1 MIELVDYNEIYGKGK
16 GETAGSAKRTRR
28 AGGRKKSSTESIAE
42 TPTEA
47 AEVEVVA
54 QPVKTKSASKNQDD
68 LTKIEGIG
76 PKAAEALQ
84 EAGVKTYAKLSK
96 STAEEL
102 KEILEKSD
110 GHFNA
115 LDPATWPEQAEL
127 AAAEKWEELKVLQ
140 DKLTGGKEV

>member
-16 GETAGSAKRTRR
+16 GEAVGTAKRTRR
-28 AGGRKKSSTESIAE
+28 AGGRKKPATE
-42 TPTEA
+42 TPAKDTTETTK
-47 AEVEVVA
+47 AEVAEL
-54 QPVKTKSASKNQDD
+54 PSKPKSSSKKQDD

-84 EAGVKTYAKLSK
+84 EAGIKTFTKLSK
-96 STAEEL
+96 STPEEL
-102 KEILEKSD
+102 KQILEKSG

-127 AAAEKWEELKVLQ
+127 AATDKWDELKELQ
-140 DKLTGGKEV
+140 DKLIGGKES